1 MTSAP
6 TLGSLLRAVR
16 ERHDWTL
23 QEMSDRTGIPRST
36 LAKVEHDRLTLG
48 YDKLLQ
54 ISQRLKMRL
63 SELISADDDPEA
75 RMMTRR
81 SVGTLE
87 NALRVATP
95 SYEYFFMCAD
105 LSRKKVI
112 PVYGRVLAKSLEE
125 FGELLRHAGE
135 EFIFVTSGRV
145 LVITE
150 FYEPVTLETH
160 QCMYIDSGMGHAYLL
175 APGCHEAWVIAGCTS
190 DDDRLI
196 DSLARSKAARV
207 HEPPQRTVEAVA
219 EKAERGS
226 SKAKSHRR
234 GGARGS

>member
-1 MTSAP
+1 MTNAP

-63 SELISADDDPEA
+63 SELISAGDEA
-75 RMMTRR
+75 EPRTLTRR
-81 SVGTLE
+81 SVGTIDT
-87 NALRVATP
+87 ALRVETP
-95 SYEYFFMCAD
+95 GYEYFFMCPD
-105 LSRKKVI
+105 LSRKKII
-112 PVYGRVLAKSLEE
+112 PIYGRVLAKSLEE
-125 FGELLRHAGE
+125 FGELLHHAGE

-150 FYEPVTLETH
+150 FYEPVIAETG
-160 QCMYIDSGMGHAYLL
+160 QCVYIDSGMGHAYVL
-175 APGCHEAWVIAGCTS
+175 APGCQEAWLVAGCTS
-190 DDDRLI
+190 DDEKLI
-196 DSLARSKAARV
+196 DSLARTKSRPA
-207 HEPPQRTVEAVA
+207 HEPPKQTVEAA
-219 EKAERGS
+219 GKAPR
-226 SKAKSHRR
+226 KASRDKNRR
-234 GGARGS
+234 R

>member
-23 QEMSDRTGIPRST
+23 QEMADRTGIPRST

-63 SELISADDDPEA
+63 SELISAGDDTEP
-75 RMMTRR
+75 RMLTRR
-81 SVGTLE
+81 SLGTLE

-105 LSRKKVI
+105 LSRKKLI
-112 PVYGRVLAKSLEE
+112 PIYGRVLAKSLEE
-125 FGELLRHAGE
+125 FGPLLHHAGE
-135 EFIFVTSGRV
+135 EFIFVTRGRV
-145 LVITE
+145 LVVTE

-175 APGCHEAWVIAGCTS
+175 APGCDEAWVVAGCTS
-190 DDDRLI
+190 DDDKLI
-196 DSLARSKAARV
+196 DSLARSKTQAA
-207 HEPPQRTVEAVA
+207 HESPQRPAEAVPG
-219 EKAERGS
+219 KAERKPA
-226 SKAKSHRR
+226 KAKSPRR
-234 GGARGS
+234 GGARGG

>member
-63 SELISADDDPEA
+63 SELISAGDDPEP

-81 SVGTLE
+81 SVGTME
-87 NALRVATP
+87 NALRVETP

-112 PVYGRVLAKSLEE
+112 PIYGRVLAKSLEE

-135 EFIFVTSGRV
+135 EFIFVTSGQV

-175 APGCHEAWVIAGCTS
+175 APGCHEAWVVAGCTS

-196 DSLARSKAARV
+196 DSLARSKTTVV
-207 HEPPQRTVEAVA
+207 HESPQRTAEGVA

-226 SKAKSHRR
+226 SKAKGRRR
-234 GGARGS
+234 GGARGG

>member
-1 MTSAP
+1 
-6 TLGSLLRAVR
+6 
-16 ERHDWTL
+16 
-23 QEMSDRTGIPRST
+23 
-36 LAKVEHDRLTLG
+36 
-48 YDKLLQ
+48 
-54 ISQRLKMRL
+54 
-63 SELISADDDPEA
+63 LISAGDDPEP

-81 SVGTLE
+81 SVGTME
-87 NALRVATP
+87 NALRVETP

-112 PVYGRVLAKSLEE
+112 PIYGRVLAKSLEE

-135 EFIFVTSGRV
+135 EFIFVTSGQV

-175 APGCHEAWVIAGCTS
+175 APGCHEAWVVAGCTS

-196 DSLARSKAARV
+196 DSLARSKATIV
-207 HEPPQRTVEAVA
+207 HESPQRTAQAVV

-226 SKAKSHRR
+226 SNAKSRHR
-234 GGARGS
+234 GGARGG

>member
-63 SELISADDDPEA
+63 SELISAGDDPEP

-81 SVGTLE
+81 SVGTIE

-112 PVYGRVLAKSLEE
+112 PIYGRVLAKSLEE

-135 EFIFVTSGRV
+135 EFIFVTRGRV

-150 FYEPVTLETH
+150 FYEPVTLETN

-175 APGCHEAWVIAGCTS
+175 APGCHEAWVVAGCTS

-207 HEPPQRTVEAVA
+207 HESPQRTAEAVA

-226 SKAKSHRR
+226 SKAKSPRR
-234 GGARGS
+234 GGARGG